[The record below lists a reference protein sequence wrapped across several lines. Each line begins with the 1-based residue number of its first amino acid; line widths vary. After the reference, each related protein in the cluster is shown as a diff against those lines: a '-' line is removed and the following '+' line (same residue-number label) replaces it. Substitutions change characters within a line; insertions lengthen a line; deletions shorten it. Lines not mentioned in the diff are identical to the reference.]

1 MLLFQA
7 CSYVLFAMHLK
18 DKAHVSRKIFSV
30 CLAESSAE
38 HGLSPPLLQSRVMM
52 KSRSSLE
59 MLEDEKRSFFPRN
72 CETGEGSWWIPS
84 ILAGAPRWGGQ
95 FNVGGY
101 NDSCAPKLSDR
112 KTWLVDARRVVS
124 PGTIL
129 VQCSSSQWCSV
140 VSMEWAWPR
149 WRPSE
154 SDFQKSIG

>member
-59 MLEDEKRSFFPRN
+59 MLEDEKRSFFPGTAKLERVLD
-72 CETGEGSWWIPS
+72 EFHPS
-84 ILAGAPRWGGQ
+84 LRAHPGGAV
-95 FNVGGY
+95 N
-101 NDSCAPKLSDR
+101 S
-112 KTWLVDARRVVS
+112 T
-124 PGTIL
+124 
-129 VQCSSSQWCSV
+129 
-140 VSMEWAWPR
+140 
-149 WRPSE
+149 
-154 SDFQKSIG
+154 